1 MYSYG
6 MIDELVDY
14 WEARQKRLR
23 PNEKFRRIDQVEKS
37 VEIYNAE
44 K

>member
-1 MYSYG
+1 